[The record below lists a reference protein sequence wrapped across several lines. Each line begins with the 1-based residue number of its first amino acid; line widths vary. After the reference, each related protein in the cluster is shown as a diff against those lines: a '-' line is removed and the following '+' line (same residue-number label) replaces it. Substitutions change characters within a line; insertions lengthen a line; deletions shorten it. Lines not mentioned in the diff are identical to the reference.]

1 MYRFVNKNLG
11 IVKRLFLYEKK
22 RNLLRKIQKHESYKK
37 SCKVMLT
44 RILHWSKVPCKLHL
58 KTTL

>member
-1 MYRFVNKNLG
+1 MCAK
-11 IVKRLFLYEKK
+11 EKK
-22 RNLLRKIQKHESYKK
+22 RKELRKIRKHESYK

-44 RILHWSKVPCKLHL
+44 RILHWLKVPCKLHL